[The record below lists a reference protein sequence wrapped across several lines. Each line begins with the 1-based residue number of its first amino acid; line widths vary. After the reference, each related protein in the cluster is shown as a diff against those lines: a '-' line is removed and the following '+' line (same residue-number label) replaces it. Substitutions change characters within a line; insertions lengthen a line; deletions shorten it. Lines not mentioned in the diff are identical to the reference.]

1 MNKRLF
7 TGVFFLV
14 LLAFMAGQSYSCPI
28 LKAIIGRFDVRPAK
42 PTWVYAGGGVGF
54 VACESVGSIVNC
66 TWSLPGASDVHYEDH
81 LYPNAHVSCKY
92 STVGQYTVTLT
103 VRDSQGRTDTDTC
116 TVYVVSIGIGIAT
129 GESKY
134 VAVNNDDDNDN
145 GVMDL
150 SNDEVTVEHED
161 TLPYDLRKIL
171 LYVQTPKTSDKV
183 CLGVGPEE
191 WAAGMRV
198 WGQRNKGT
206 LIIENQDG
214 QPWVNFPA
222 WSSSEPHDVYLEAR
236 HAFSANQMFL
246 AFGYV
251 GIDGSTTPPTERV
264 PEGNPPDPI
273 HFTLLEVDVDIEGV
287 KDDEYSYGPVAEE
300 CKPGGFIT
308 LNDDDDNK
316 NGIADKDET
325 GPVTNED
332 ELVKIDLTHPLRCED
347 PQNLPI
353 NFLYPI
359 TLKAIAGG
367 EKVKVWGN
375 PTKEGTPITLPVS
388 WTSRDSIPY
397 YLWVEGVQISSTPR
411 DITLALEYAGFEDRI
426 RLTVFKLDVEIY
438 TNGSWHNVT
447 DDNITVLNGTK
458 YPFRAILDPELA
470 PWPSDKFSWSGIAS
484 GSNQMIEVTFDSI
497 GSQTLTA
504 TFCSC
509 SRNVTINTIQPE
521 LNTVRYAITHPIHN
535 VLSPQ
540 YQRDPYRNGPA
551 CWTMGAQA
559 MAHITFWHS
568 QNLTFPT
575 ENIVVRAETSG
586 DYWNI
591 ADWGDS
597 SPSTFGTPWPTDE
610 ILCMAEGHIN
620 NQVEYRDYSAQWKYK
635 VPWGTN
641 EWITTTTQNNCRL
654 YVVLDTPTEPQ
665 DKPWIE
671 VLDISCSLAWGC
683 DTETEAMDEI
693 WDDFYDDAGG
703 VYDTDQ
709 GAPRYT
715 NNGEGSDFNLTRWLS
730 RYKQTPP
737 IGTVNCYDMA
747 KAVVVFANALGC
759 GASNT
764 YVEHFG
770 YPNCIY
776 PIGCGWANNPFYS
789 SPHYDNNPVVD
800 GDAADDGIPNN
811 HAGRSAFANHAF
823 ARLGESIYDA
833 SLGCVDVDLDPDDG
847 PIHFPYRYLDGED
860 TWTNTYRNRVIDNVP
875 APPSG
880 TSTPTNHNFGIY

>member
-1 MNKRLF
+1 LYY
-7 TGVFFLV
+7 TGVD
-14 LLAFMAGQSYSCPI
+14 CNTI
-28 LKAIIGRFDVRPAK
+28 
-42 PTWVYAGGGVGF
+42 
-54 VACESVGSIVNC
+54 
-66 TWSLPGASDVHYEDH
+66 
-81 LYPNAHVSCKY
+81 
-92 STVGQYTVTLT
+92 
-103 VRDSQGRTDTDTC
+103 
-116 TVYVVSIGIGIAT
+116 
-129 GESKY
+129 
-134 VAVNNDDDNDN
+134 
-145 GVMDL
+145 
-150 SNDEVTVEHED
+150 
-161 TLPYDLRKIL
+161 
-171 LYVQTPKTSDKV
+171 
-183 CLGVGPEE
+183 
-191 WAAGMRV
+191 
-198 WGQRNKGT
+198 
-206 LIIENQDG
+206 
-214 QPWVNFPA
+214 
-222 WSSSEPHDVYLEAR
+222 
-236 HAFSANQMFL
+236 
-246 AFGYV
+246 
-251 GIDGSTTPPTERV
+251 PPTKYIVDRV
-264 PEGNPPDPI
+264 PQAEI
-273 HFTLLEVDVDIEGV
+273 YFTFVEVDMDMAGV
-287 KDDEYSYGPVAEE
+287 KDNYYETLQVTEE
-300 CKPGGFIT
+300 MVPGGFIA
-308 LNDDDDNK
+308 LNDDDDN
-316 NGIADKDET
+316 NNETPDKDE
-325 GPVTNED
+325 GGVVAGED
-332 ELVKIDLTHPLRCED
+332 DLVKI
-347 PQNLPI
+347 
-353 NFLYPI
+353 
-359 TLKAIAGG
+359 TLMKVVPTDIQGVVTLNALAGG
-367 EKVKVWGN
+367 SKIKVWESA
-375 PTKEGTPITLPVS
+375 TKGTLVTLPKIYA
-388 WTSRDSIPY
+388 TPTELPKE
-397 YLWVEGVQISSTPR
+397 LWVEGVETSSTAR
-411 DITLALEYAGFEDRI
+411 DITLALQCGGFDDRI
-426 RLTVFKLDVEIY
+426 RVTVFKLDIEIY

-458 YPFRAILDPELA
+458 YPFRAILDPVLDT
-470 PWPSDKFSWSGIAS
+470 WPSDKFSWSGAAT
-484 GSNQMIEVTFDSI
+484 GSEQTVEVTFDST
-497 GSQTLTA
+497 GSRTLTA
-504 TFCSC
+504 TFYSC

-559 MAHITFWHS
+559 MAHVTFWHS

-575 ENIVVRAETSG
+575 DNIVVRAETSG

-641 EWITTTTQNNCRL
+641 EWITTTLQNNCRL
-654 YVVLDTPTEPQ
+654 YVVLDTPTAPQ
-665 DKPWIE
+665 AQPWME
-671 VLDISCSLAWGC
+671 VLDISCSVAWGC

-880 TSTPTNHNFGIY
+880 TSTPTNHNFGVY